1 MNNAYNFKGK
11 TILVTGASSGLGRAA
26 AQQFAAGGGRVVGV
40 DRNEER
46 LREEVASWPAAAG
59 GSHEAIIA
67 DLQPAD
73 APRRVMAEAARR
85 VGRLDILVNSAGVCH
100 FTPAAKI
107 SATEWDEVLDID
119 LRALFFMGTLFGEQ
133 VDPKR
138 GGRLINIGSNAGR
151 KGRAMSAHY
160 AAAKAGVASVS
171 ESLALAYGAKN
182 VTVNTV
188 CPAVVVTPLWETS
201 FTELN
206 ALTGKSSAELVEGW
220 KKLTPLGRLGTPD
233 DVANLIVFLASDRGG
248 FITGQTIN
256 VCGGFM
262 LTC

>member
-1 MNNAYNFKGK
+1 MQNTENFNGK
-11 TILVTGASSGLGRAA
+11 TILITGASSGLGLAS
-26 AQQFAAGGGRVVGV
+26 AQQFAAAGGRVVGV
-40 DRNEER
+40 DRNEQR
-46 LREEVASWPAAAG
+46 LRDAVAAWPTVAG

-67 DLQPAD
+67 DLRPAD
-73 APRRVMAEAARR
+73 AAQRVMKEAAER
-85 VGRLDILVNSAGVCH
+85 VGVLDILVNSAGVCH
-100 FTPAAKI
+100 FNHPAKI
-107 SATEWDEVLDID
+107 SAEEWDEVLEID
-119 LRALFFMGTLFGEQ
+119 LRALYFMGTLFAEQ
-133 VDPKR
+133 VDPQR

-171 ESLALAYGAKN
+171 ESLSIAYGPKN

-201 FTELN
+201 FSELN
-206 ALTGKSSAELVEGW
+206 DLTGKSSTELTESW
-220 KKLTPLGRLGTPD
+220 AKATPLRRLGTPE
-233 DVANLIVFLASDRGG
+233 DVANLITFLAGDGAS

>member
-1 MNNAYNFKGK
+1 M
-11 TILVTGASSGLGRAA
+11 
-26 AQQFAAGGGRVVGV
+26 VGV
-40 DRNEER
+40 DRDERR
-46 LREEVASWPAAAG
+46 LREAVASWPSVDG
-59 GSHEAIIA
+59 GAHEAIIA
-67 DLQPAD
+67 DLRPAD
-73 APRRVMAEAARR
+73 APRRVMEEAART
-85 VGRLDILVNSAGVCH
+85 VGVIHILVNFAGVCH
-100 FTPAAKI
+100 FNHPAKI
-107 SATEWDEVLDID
+107 SVPEWDEVLETD
-119 LRALFFMGTLFGEQ
+119 LRALYFMGTLFAEQ
-133 VDPKR
+133 VDPQR

-201 FTELN
+201 FPELN
-206 ALTGKSSAELVEGW
+206 ILTGKSAAELTEHW
-220 KKLTPLGRLGTPD
+220 RMLTPLGRLGTPD
-233 DVANLIVFLASDRGG
+233 DVANLVSFLASDQGS